1 MKDKNQNTQTTL
13 NDKDLRNDKAC
24 KDTSSKV
31 SIASHRS
38 RKIRKLSTK
47 FGKQGQGTEE
57 VRRILIDTPI
67 EYSHN
72 FITKVFIIE
81 MEMKNYLIFI
91 ETIYKNSKTW
101 LLEQST

>member
-24 KDTSSKV
+24 KDTSLKV

-38 RKIRKLSTK
+38 RKNRKLSTK

-57 VRRILIDTPI
+57 VRRI
-67 EYSHN
+67 YSYDFHQR
-72 FITKVFIIE
+72 FIIKVFIIE
-81 MEMKNYLIFI
+81 MEIKNVLIFI
-91 ETIYKNSKTW
+91 ETIHQNSKIW
-101 LLEQST
+101 FLEQST